1 MHYKRF
7 LFQIRKSN
15 RMTGVK
21 MYDGIMCVFKEA
33 KNICFVAK
41 GEKEAHD
48 DGTSHIVTTF

>member
-1 MHYKRF
+1 
-7 LFQIRKSN
+7 
-15 RMTGVK
+15 MTGIK